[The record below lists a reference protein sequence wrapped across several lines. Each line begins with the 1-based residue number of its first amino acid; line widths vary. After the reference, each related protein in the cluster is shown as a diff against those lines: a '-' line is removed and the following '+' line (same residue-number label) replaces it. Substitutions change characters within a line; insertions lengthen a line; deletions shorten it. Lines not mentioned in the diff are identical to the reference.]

1 MKMERVEVCE
11 CNDQKK
17 MEDEKKNS
25 FFFLPT
31 RARHARLR
39 VDGYIG
45 RRTRTRQVCARVHR
59 VRPEA

>member
-1 MKMERVEVCE
+1 MKMGRVEVCE
-11 CNDQKK
+11 CDKQKK
-17 MEDEKKNS
+17 MEGEKKKL
-25 FFFLPT
+25 FLFLPT

-45 RRTRTRQVCARVHR
+45 RRTRTRQVRARVHR